1 MTIPRLP
8 QAVAALQAASALA
21 GADASP
27 TWGRPGGLLVTGERA
42 ATTCIALLLAFALG
56 VVGLNLAG
64 PDEPPELQDA
74 QTPMV
79 NPLAQLFH
87 MGDVEPATPGAW
99 PDAARAPSELPL
111 PPGYVRVCGLGPV
124 PAAQDEPGGLAGI
137 TADARVITHA
147 RLRKLFAAHP
157 SEQVRAAGLVLDLA
171 VARGDAAAAARA
183 RLGRC
188 EPADKACE
196 ARRQSAAAAAA
207 DAAGVTPIRS
217 LSRMAMVTA
226 DPFVYAAALQACTQ
240 GNPGDTADHCGM
252 LNLYRWVQLD
262 SGNAAPWMALGSAA
276 QANGDIG
283 ALNDAMY
290 HVATSRRVDS
300 YWGTLPHVLM
310 QALPPGESDLARTLL
325 TVDAWNAQNVLALPV
340 YKVVAQHCDA
350 DQLHDANRR
359 QVCDGIAH
367 VLTERGRSTV
377 DLDMGIALAQKV
389 GWPASRTDALQVE
402 REALVSVAPQLADA
416 GGVSCASVQ
425 RFRETAELMTQYG
438 ELGSYRVLALQ
449 SGMTVDELVQVLR
462 PQPLAAEAAGSMP
475 AP

>member
-1 MTIPRLP
+1 MTVFRPP
-8 QAVAALQAASALA
+8 QAVAVTRWGEQTL
-21 GADASP
+21 
-27 TWGRPGGLLVTGERA
+27 GRPGGWPVTGEGV
-42 ATTCIALLLAFALG
+42 ATAGIALLLVFALG
-56 VVGLNLAG
+56 VVGINLAATDDRL
-64 PDEPPELQDA
+64 PEPQDA
-74 QTPMV
+74 GSPMV

-87 MGDVEPATPGAW
+87 LGGVEPVTPAAWADAAATPA
-99 PDAARAPSELPL
+99 ELPL
-111 PPGYVRVCGLGPV
+111 PPGHVRVCGLGSV
-124 PAAQDEPGGLAGI
+124 PAAQDDEPGGLAGI
-137 TADARVITHA
+137 AADARVITHA
-147 RLRKLFAAHP
+147 RLRKLFASHP
-157 SEQVRAAGLVLDLA
+157 GEQVRAAGLVLELA
-171 VARGDAAAAARA
+171 VSRNDAAAAARA

-188 EPADKACE
+188 EPADKACA
-196 ARRQSAAAAAA
+196 ARLQAAAATAA
-207 DAAGVTPIRS
+207 DAAGVAPIRR
-217 LSRMAMVTA
+217 LSRMAMSTA
-226 DPFVYAAALQACTQ
+226 DPFVYAAALQACSQ

-252 LNLYRWVQLD
+252 LNLYRWIQLD

-276 QANGDIG
+276 QANGDTA

-310 QALPPGESDLARTLL
+310 QALPSGESDLARTLL

-367 VLTERGRSTV
+367 VLTERGRSIV
-377 DLDMGIALAQKV
+377 DLDMGVALARKV
-389 GWPASRTDALQVE
+389 GWPAARTEALQAERDAL
-402 REALVSVAPQLADA
+402 ASMAPQLADA

-449 SGMTVDELVQVLR
+449 SGMTVDDLVQVVH
-462 PQPLAAEAAGSMP
+462 PQPAAMDAAGSVP

>member
-1 MTIPRLP
+1 M
-8 QAVAALQAASALA
+8 
-21 GADASP
+21 
-27 TWGRPGGLLVTGERA
+27 TGERV
-42 ATTCIALLLAFALG
+42 ATACIALLLAFALG
-56 VVGLNLAG
+56 VVGMNLG
-64 PDEPPELQDA
+64 DQGEPA
-74 QTPMV
+74 QHQEARDSMV
-79 NPLAQLFH
+79 NPLAQLFYL
-87 MGDVEPATPGAW
+87 GGVEPVAPGAW
-99 PDAARAPSELPL
+99 PDAAQAPAELPL
-111 PPGYVRVCGLGPV
+111 PPGHVRVCGLGSV

-137 TADARVITHA
+137 AADARVITHA
-147 RLRKLFAAHP
+147 RLRKIFASHP
-157 SEQVRAAGLVLDLA
+157 SEQVRAAGLVLELA
-171 VARGDAAAAARA
+171 VARDGAAVAARA
-183 RLGRC
+183 RQGRC

-196 ARRQSAAAAAA
+196 ARQQAAASAAA
-207 DAAGVTPIRS
+207 DAAGVAPIRR
-217 LSRMAMVTA
+217 LSRMAMSTA

-276 QANGDIG
+276 QANGDTG

-290 HVATSRRVDS
+290 HVATSKRVDS

-310 QALPPGESDLARTLL
+310 EALPEGESDLARTIL

-340 YKVVAQHCDA
+340 YKVVAQHCGE

-377 DLDMGIALAQKV
+377 DLDMGVALAQKV
-389 GWPASRTDALQVE
+389 GWPAARTDALQAE
-402 REALVSVAPQLADA
+402 RDALASMAPQLADA

-449 SGMTVDELVQVLR
+449 SGVTVDELVQVVR
-462 PQPLAAEAAGSMP
+462 PQPRAVESAGSLP

>member
-1 MTIPRLP
+1 M
-8 QAVAALQAASALA
+8 
-21 GADASP
+21 
-27 TWGRPGGLLVTGERA
+27 TGERV
-42 ATTCIALLLAFALG
+42 ATACIALLLAFALG
-56 VVGLNLAG
+56 VVGINLAG
-64 PDEPPELQDA
+64 QDDSLPDRQEA
-74 QTPMV
+74 GVPMV

-87 MGDVEPATPGAW
+87 MGGVEPVTPGAW
-99 PDAARAPSELPL
+99 PDAAPEPSELPL
-111 PPGYVRVCGLGPV
+111 PPGYVRVCGLGSV

-137 TADARVITHA
+137 AADARVITHA
-147 RLRKLFAAHP
+147 RLRKIFASHP

-171 VARGDAAAAARA
+171 VARSDAAAAARA
-183 RLGRC
+183 RQGRC

-196 ARRQSAAAAAA
+196 ARQQAAASAAA
-207 DAAGVTPIRS
+207 DAAGVAPIRR
-217 LSRMAMVTA
+217 LSRMAMSTA

-276 QANGDIG
+276 QANGDAG

-310 QALPPGESDLARTLL
+310 QALPPGESDLARTIL

-340 YKVVAQHCDA
+340 YKVVAQHCDT

-377 DLDMGIALAQKV
+377 DLDMGVVLAQKV
-389 GWPASRTDALQVE
+389 GWPATRTEALQAERDAL
-402 REALVSVAPQLADA
+402 ASMAPQLADA

-449 SGMTVDELVQVLR
+449 SGVTVDELVQVVR
-462 PQPLAAEAAGSMP
+462 PTASPAGLP
-475 AP
+475 ASAPEP

>member
-1 MTIPRLP
+1 M
-8 QAVAALQAASALA
+8 
-21 GADASP
+21 
-27 TWGRPGGLLVTGERA
+27 TGERV

-56 VVGLNLAG
+56 VVGLNLAAIDDG
-64 PDEPPELQDA
+64 PPEQQEA
-74 QTPMV
+74 GAPMV

-87 MGDVEPATPGAW
+87 MGGVEPVTSDAW
-99 PDAARAPSELPL
+99 PEAADQPPSELPL
-111 PPGYVRVCGLGPV
+111 PPGYVRVCGLGSV
-124 PAAQDEPGGLAGI
+124 PGAQDEPGGLAGI
-137 TADARVITHA
+137 AADARVITHA

-157 SEQVRAAGLVLDLA
+157 SEQVRAAGLVLDLV
-171 VARGDAAAAARA
+171 VARSDAASAARA
-183 RLGRC
+183 RQGHC

-196 ARRQSAAAAAA
+196 ARQQAAAAAAA
-207 DAAGVTPIRS
+207 DAVGAAPIRR
-217 LSRMAMVTA
+217 LSRMAMTTA

-240 GNPGDTADHCGM
+240 GNPGDTADHCSM

-262 SGNAAPWMALGSAA
+262 NGNAAPWMALGSAA
-276 QANGDIG
+276 QANGDTG

-290 HVATSRRVDS
+290 HVATSKRVDS

-340 YKVVAQHCDA
+340 YKVVAQHCDE
-350 DQLHDANRR
+350 DRLHDANRR
-359 QVCDGIAH
+359 QVCDGMAH

-377 DLDMGIALAQKV
+377 DLDMGVALARKV
-389 GWPASRTDALQVE
+389 GWPAVRTDALQAE
-402 REALVSVAPQLADA
+402 REALASMAPQLADA

-425 RFRETAELMTQYG
+425 RFRETAELMAQYG

-449 SGMTVDELVQVLR
+449 SGVTVDELVQVVR
-462 PQPLAAEAAGSMP
+462 PQPLTVEAAGSAP